1 MDTCQV
7 SQARR
12 PDHHRPLDEDDLV
25 PLYDPVSHPAYAVA
39 AADVRT
45 VLVDGSV
52 VLRDRVLTT
61 ADERKIR
68 ARVRTI
74 ATAIGSFRGSSS

>member
-1 MDTCQV
+1 
-7 SQARR
+7 
-12 PDHHRPLDEDDLV
+12 
-25 PLYDPVSHPAYAVA
+25 
-39 AADVRT
+39 VRT

-74 ATAIGSFRGSSS
+74 ATAIGSFRASSS